1 MYYIAKFIF
10 KMMGWRIEGDY
21 PKQDKYIIAV
31 VPHTSNMDFVLGR
44 LIATIMRVNIYF
56 FIKRELFFFPLG
68 ALLKWLKAI
77 PVNRK
82 APKSLIDTVVNK
94 INKTENIVLVITP
107 EGTRSKAKKWKK
119 GFYYIA
125 RKAKIPIL
133 PAAVDYSTKTAV
145 FGDLLYP
152 SGDERKDFKQMIDF
166 YKSVNPTPRYPE
178 RFEYPEIN

>member
-1 MYYIAKFIF
+1 
-10 KMMGWRIEGDY
+10 MGWRIEGEF

-31 VPHTSNMDFVLGR
+31 VPHTSNMDFFLGR

-68 ALLKWLKAI
+68 AILKWLKAI

-82 APKSLIDTVVNK
+82 SPKSLIDTVVRK

-107 EGTRSKAKKWKK
+107 EGTRGKTEKWKK

-125 RKAKIPIL
+125 RKAEIPIL
-133 PAAVDYSTKTAV
+133 PAAVDYATKRAV
-145 FGDLLYP
+145 FGELLYP
-152 SGDERKDFKQMIDF
+152 GDDENKDFKQMIDF
-166 YKSVNPTPRYPE
+166 YKSVNPTPRHSG
-178 RFEYPEIN
+178 RFEYPKIK